1 MARKA
6 KVPRTPEESENMMIN
21 LAVALAEK
29 QLRDGTASPST
40 INHYLKLAGERD
52 KLEREKLR
60 QETELVKAKAESIAS
75 AARTEELVKE
85 AVDAMRRYSGET
97 DDVFCVYRASD
108 IRRSLYLLASN
119 RNGWRT
125 NVRSSEAS
133 EPDVLY
139 VQGVA
144 RST

>member
-1 MARKA
+1 MARKS
-6 KVPRTPEESENMMIN
+6 KSPRTPEESENMMIN

-60 QETELVKAKAESIAS
+60 QETELVKAKADSIAS

-85 AVDAMRRYSGET
+85 AVEAMRRYSGGS
-97 DDVFCVYRASD
+97 DDVF
-108 IRRSLYLLASN
+108 
-119 RNGWRT
+119 
-125 NVRSSEAS
+125 
-133 EPDVLY
+133 
-139 VQGVA
+139 
-144 RST
+144 